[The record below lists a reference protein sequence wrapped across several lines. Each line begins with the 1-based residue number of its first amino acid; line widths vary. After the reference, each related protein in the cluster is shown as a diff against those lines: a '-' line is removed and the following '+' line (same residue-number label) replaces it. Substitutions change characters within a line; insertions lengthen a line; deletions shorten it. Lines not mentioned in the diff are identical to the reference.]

1 MKSSKRG
8 LFYERLFYNKKEGG
22 DDMKDKMFSI
32 WRNDQVIDM
41 IYMDGKGK
49 ISKRRIRIIN
59 IHDQKFVAYC
69 YLRNAKRTFQYEN
82 ILSFVPIIKRETT
95 VI

>member
-1 MKSSKRG
+1 
-8 LFYERLFYNKKEGG
+8 
-22 DDMKDKMFSI
+22 MKDKMFSA
-32 WRNDQVIDM
+32 WRYNDLLEM
-41 IYMDGKGK
+41 IYMDGKGS
-49 ISKRRIRIIN
+49 ISKRRIRVVH